1 MNILKMANLD
11 EKTLTMAGSKVVSNL
26 LKNKDSE
33 QLQRMAISLLNSL
46 SKEEAIK
53 VIEIANGIAI
63 GSVDKYRKHIV

>member
-11 EKTLTMAGSKVVSNL
+11 EKTLTIAGSKALSNL

-53 VIEIANGIAI
+53 VIEIANGIVI
-63 GSVDKYRKHIV
+63 GSVEQYRKHIV